1 MTQEEEQRQF
11 NEFWFKLTKKAKEVD
26 DDYKKLSPQNQILVN
41 EEIKKIMVAGGIEEI
56 LRKLLLK

>member
-1 MTQEEEQRQF
+1 MTREEEQRQF
-11 NEFWFKLTKKAKEVD
+11 NEFWCKLAKKAKEVD